1 MAGYGKSIITNK
13 VSRNPVK
20 DFHEKVKMGRAKEG
34 GTKRQY
40 TSDQNLTNTFA
51 RAAVLKEK
59 GPMQGYENF
68 VEAHRMQRAKT
79 GGTKLQKSYDKSL
92 TDILVKSGKYNK

>member
-40 TSDQNLTNTFA
+40 TSDALATKTYIKADEHKEYAKKEWQNFMTNMPKGHVTKA
-51 RAAVLKEK
+51 DIQAKKKE
-59 GPMQGYENF
+59 
-68 VEAHRMQRAKT
+68 
-79 GGTKLQKSYDKSL
+79 
-92 TDILVKSGKYNK
+92 IWNKQWE

>member
-1 MAGYGKSIITNK
+1 MGKYR
-13 VSRNPVK
+13 VSRNPVE
-20 DFHEKVKMGRAKEG
+20 DFNEKIKMGRAKEG

-40 TSDQNLTNTFA
+40 TSDQSLTNTFV
-51 RAAVLKEK
+51 RADILKER
-59 GPMQGYENF
+59 GEMAGYENF
-68 VEAHRMQRAKT
+68 VEANRMQRAKT

>member
-40 TSDQNLTNTFA
+40 TSDALAT
-51 RAAVLKEK
+51 
-59 GPMQGYENF
+59 
-68 VEAHRMQRAKT
+68 KT
-79 GGTKLQKSYDKSL
+79 
-92 TDILVKSGKYNK
+92 